1 MHESTDRPTLLEM
14 LEEVTDLSAGLNVM
28 LMPALLLAV
37 PGIILFVVLPGI
49 LLLAVAIPLGVIA
62 AAIMGPPYLVVRAVR
77 RRRDRDLNLRQR
89 PRRNVPV
96 RPRAAA

>member
-49 LLLAVAIPLGVIA
+49 LLAAVAAPIVVLA
-62 AAIMGPPYLVVRAVR
+62 AAIIGPPYLVVRAFR
-77 RRRDRDLNLRQR
+77 RRPNRDLNLRQR
-89 PRRNVPV
+89 PRRNVSV